1 MDYVTL
7 LSYIFSFVGI
17 ILAYLYFLYQKH
29 IFSKVIA
36 YIIIL
41 ISSILIVIFSM
52 NLYKYYIDIQNNTDS
67 NNSYECIVHVKE
79 VNAILQTRIGKFNMS
94 ENLDKNLEYSYL
106 INNYTNEKKSYRTIN
121 KGDIIFKDVLNTNY
135 TLYLKYQDMDEY
147 ITNIDLKIDENYLIG
162 NVYLDTNK
170 LNNKFLQNIYF
181 TRNNELLNN
190 TKVSLISRGDGEI
203 YSELT
208 DSDGSLHLSFDFNDK
223 LEFYFSV
230 GDGEASIA
238 KITSSDLKNNKD
250 LIINF

>member
-1 MDYVTL
+1 
-7 LSYIFSFVGI
+7 
-17 ILAYLYFLYQKH
+17 
-29 IFSKVIA
+29 
-36 YIIIL
+36 
-41 ISSILIVIFSM
+41 
-52 NLYKYYIDIQNNTDS
+52 
-67 NNSYECIVHVKE
+67 
-79 VNAILQTRIGKFNMS
+79 
-94 ENLDKNLEYSYL
+94 
-106 INNYTNEKKSYRTIN
+106 
-121 KGDIIFKDVLNTNY
+121 
-135 TLYLKYQDMDEY
+135 MDEY